1 MGKLSL
7 FSENVTESSASRC
20 PLCGYRF
27 SFDEMP
33 ERGCRICPMKRNCDA
48 LICPNCGYCQPQTTQ
63 VEFLL
68 RRLIEWVRRTVGP
81 GRQTPE
87 NSEQVRLRDLKCMSW
102 ARVKEVKS
110 QSPDTVARLA
120 GMCILPGV
128 VFQLRQRQPAFVLR
142 VDETMLALDRLLA
155 EWIWV
160 EPIGDLPTGDL
171 DISAHQREDILLQ
184 PSITV
189 SRLNGRNTK
198 PH

>member
-1 MGKLSL
+1 
-7 FSENVTESSASRC
+7 
-20 PLCGYRF
+20 
-27 SFDEMP
+27 
-33 ERGCRICPMKRNCDA
+33 
-48 LICPNCGYCQPQTTQ
+48 
-63 VEFLL
+63 
-68 RRLIEWVRRTVGP
+68 
-81 GRQTPE
+81 
-87 NSEQVRLRDLKCMSW
+87 MSW